1 MLCIVTDHTLLTWVP
16 VASAEHLDIVLIS
29 YSSSSCLP
37 IQNPPGYHLN
47 LLYYNVCEEH
57 RSRSPQGVLQGAH
70 RHHQLLPLAFDF
82 REFQAYLRVPPV
94 QFFELFLQC
103 SVPLLQDFQLLYR
116 LIMSCIPTLIDN
128 CHRQSLSAM
137 DHVVLNYRKVK
148 FCYECRLY
156 LLSCPLQSPFALC
169 LLVLGSTLQLPVVP
183 SSCLMRLEVAWWL
196 S

>member
-116 LIMSCIPTLIDN
+116 LIMSCIPPVMPIAVTICIVSVGAWQHVTAPGGAVVMLDAL
-128 CHRQSLSAM
+128 RSSM
-137 DHVVLNYRKVK
+137 VVVLKKHNIVCNFLGTKAYD
-148 FCYECRLY
+148 YN
-156 LLSCPLQSPFALC
+156 LSI
-169 LLVLGSTLQLPVVP
+169 G
-183 SSCLMRLEVAWWL
+183 M
-196 S
+196 